1 MWDYCEHL
9 HAINIK
15 ENQRDVQRKL
25 YSSDLRDEATSEE
38 MAAHVEDFSQTVMQA
53 RLAGIKLSS
62 LERASLFMESIPW
75 TVMLGLVRPRVML
88 ATGHMMARTPLEI
101 EHQRL
106 GPIDV
111 DRLLELARAGRLKER
126 YKTYRNVPFEA
137 GDCEACLSAKITRYP
152 KEGDAPKLAGGSEG
166 VGFEVDITG
175 PFSVSTDGYQHLFGC
190 EG

>member
-75 TVMLGLVRPRVML
+75 TVMLGLVRPRVM
-88 ATGHMMARTPLEI
+88 
-101 EHQRL
+101 
-106 GPIDV
+106 
-111 DRLLELARAGRLKER
+111 
-126 YKTYRNVPFEA
+126 
-137 GDCEACLSAKITRYP
+137 
-152 KEGDAPKLAGGSEG
+152 
-166 VGFEVDITG
+166 
-175 PFSVSTDGYQHLFGC
+175 
-190 EG
+190 